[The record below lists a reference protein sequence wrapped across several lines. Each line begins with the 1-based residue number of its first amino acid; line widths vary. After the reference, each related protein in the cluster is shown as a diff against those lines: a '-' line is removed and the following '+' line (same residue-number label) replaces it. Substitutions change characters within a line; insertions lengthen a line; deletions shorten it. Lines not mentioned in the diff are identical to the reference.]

1 MAGELQTESGKDFL
15 FMRNKGT
22 RMVEF
27 GAGRGLPKQQ
37 GLSSGWM
44 LIPWGSGAIQPE
56 ASLLWGSIVPGIKQ
70 DLARTSSPMFKKT
83 TSSTPPNIAIL
94 SSSTLIE
101 KSPPHFLYHQQHN
114 GQHSGCHQEIW
125 DQVLALLLVCCATPG
140 KSVNLSEFHPSQRE
154 ESTPTWDYCGVKCG
168 AIGESS
174 W

>member
-1 MAGELQTESGKDFL
+1 
-15 FMRNKGT
+15 
-22 RMVEF
+22 
-27 GAGRGLPKQQ
+27 
-37 GLSSGWM
+37 
-44 LIPWGSGAIQPE
+44 
-56 ASLLWGSIVPGIKQ
+56 
-70 DLARTSSPMFKKT
+70 MFKKT

-174 W
+174 WYVINHHVSIMGYYYNLIVIMYLTVVAEFQVPIRVT